1 MKNNL
6 TFWISIGSTYTYLTA
21 LRLSKFIRDN
31 DFDISFKLIYIRK
44 KKKKM
49 DNVPFPP
56 SKPSKVNYMW
66 KDIQRRAEIYQ
77 IPIPKIPAPYPL
89 KYFDE
94 ANLYALTAL
103 EEGWFVQ
110 YLENTYRYWFLEE
123 IPAGSDEN
131 IKLVCSINNIDFQS
145 FKEKSSSN
153 KVLNKYKQNT
163 QLAYEFGIFGV
174 PSFSVNE
181 NLFWGD
187 DRLNDIVHLKKELNL
202 V

>member
-21 LRLSKFIRDN
+21 LRLSKFIQSN
-31 DFDISFKLIYIRK
+31 DFDISFKIINIRWIM
-44 KKKKM
+44 KKM

-153 KVLNKYKQNT
+153 KVLNEYKQNT
-163 QLAYEFGIFGV
+163 QLAYEFGVLVFLLFQLMKTCFGV
-174 PSFSVNE
+174 MI
-181 NLFWGD
+181 D
-187 DRLNDIVHLKKELNL
+187 
-202 V
+202 

>member
-21 LRLSKFIRDN
+21 LRLSKFIRYN
-31 DFDISFKLIYIRK
+31 DFDISFKIINIRWIM
-44 KKKKM
+44 KKM

-163 QLAYEFGIFGV
+163 QLAYEFGVFGV

-187 DRLNDIVHLKKELNL
+187 DRLNDLVPLNKELNL

>member
-21 LRLSKFIRDN
+21 LRLSKFIQSN
-31 DFDISFKLIYIRK
+31 DFDISFKIINIRLIM
-44 KKKKM
+44 KKM

-123 IPAGSDEN
+123 LPAGSNEN

-153 KVLNKYKQNT
+153 KVLNEYKNNT
-163 QLAYEFGIFGV
+163 QLAYEFGVFGV
-174 PSFSVNE
+174 PSFSVNK

>member
-31 DFDISFKLIYIRK
+31 DFDISFKIINIRWIM
-44 KKKKM
+44 KKM

-123 IPAGSDEN
+123 LPAGSNEN

-145 FKEKSSSN
+145 FKEKSSRN

-163 QLAYEFGIFGV
+163 QLAYEFGVFGV

>member
-6 TFWISIGSTYTYLTA
+6 TFWVSKGSTYTYLTA
-21 LRLSKFIRDN
+21 LRLSKFRADN
-31 DFDISFKLIYIRK
+31 RFNISFKIINIRWIM
-44 KKKKM
+44 KKM

-123 IPAGSDEN
+123 LPAGSNEN

-153 KVLNKYKQNT
+153 KVLNEYKNNT
-163 QLAYEFGIFGV
+163 QLAYEFGVFGV
-174 PSFSVNE
+174 PSFSVNK

>member
-21 LRLSKFIRDN
+21 LRLNKFIRDN
-31 DFDISFKLIYIRK
+31 EFDISFKIINIRWIM
-44 KKKKM
+44 KKM

-66 KDIQRRAEIYQ
+66 KDIQRRAKIYQ

-131 IKLVCSINNIDFQS
+131 IKLKFSINNIDFQS

-153 KVLNKYKQNT
+153 KILNEYKQNT
-163 QLAYEFGIFGV
+163 QLAYEFGVFGV

>member
-21 LRLSKFIRDN
+21 LRLNKFIRDN
-31 DFDISFKLIYIRK
+31 EFDISFKIINIRWIM
-44 KKKKM
+44 KKM

-66 KDIQRRAEIYQ
+66 KDIRRRAEIYQ

-163 QLAYEFGIFGV
+163 QLAYEFGVFGV

>member
-31 DFDISFKLIYIRK
+31 DFDISFKIINIRLIM
-44 KKKKM
+44 KKM

-153 KVLNKYKQNT
+153 KVLNEYKQNT
-163 QLAYEFGIFGV
+163 QLAYEFGVFGV

>member
-1 MKNNL
+1 MSSID
-6 TFWISIGSTYTYLTA
+6 FWYSIGSTYTYLTA

-31 DFDISFKLIYIRK
+31 DFDISFKIINIRWIM
-44 KKKKM
+44 KKM

-163 QLAYEFGIFGV
+163 QLAYEFGVFGV

>member
-31 DFDISFKLIYIRK
+31 NFDISFKIINIRWIM
-44 KKKKM
+44 KKM

-131 IKLVCSINNIDFQS
+131 LKLVCSINNIDFQF

-153 KVLNKYKQNT
+153 KVLNEYKQNT
-163 QLAYEFGIFGV
+163 QLAYEFGVFGV

>member
-31 DFDISFKLIYIRK
+31 DFDISFKIINIRWIM
-44 KKKKM
+44 KKM

-153 KVLNKYKQNT
+153 TVLNKYKQNT
-163 QLAYEFGIFGV
+163 QLAYEFGVFGV

>member
-1 MKNNL
+1 MSLIIIQKVVNIL
-6 TFWISIGSTYTYLTA
+6 AA

-31 DFDISFKLIYIRK
+31 DFDISFKIINIRWIM
-44 KKKKM
+44 KKM

-103 EEGWFVQ
+103 EEGWFGQ
-110 YLENTYRYWFLEE
+110 YLENTYRDWFLEE

-163 QLAYEFGIFGV
+163 QLAYEFGVFGV

>member
-6 TFWISIGSTYTYLTA
+6 TFWISIGSTHTYLTA
-21 LRLSKFIRDN
+21 LRLNKFIRDN
-31 DFDISFKLIYIRK
+31 EFDISFKIINIRWIM
-44 KKKKM
+44 KKM

-131 IKLVCSINNIDFQS
+131 IKLTCSVNNIDFQS

-153 KVLNKYKQNT
+153 KISNEYQQNT
-163 QLAYEFGIFGV
+163 QLAYEFGVFGV

>member
-1 MKNNL
+1 MKYCSVVPKEVVQSLGNS
-6 TFWISIGSTYTYLTA
+6 FSKKPIGTGPF
-21 LRLSKFIRDN
+21 KFKR
-31 DFDISFKLIYIRK
+31 
-44 KKKKM
+44 
-49 DNVPFPP
+49 
-56 SKPSKVNYMW
+56 W
-66 KDIQRRAEIYQ
+66 
-77 IPIPKIPAPYPL
+77 
-89 KYFDE
+89 
-94 ANLYALTAL
+94 
-103 EEGWFVQ
+103 
-110 YLENTYRYWFLEE
+110 
-123 IPAGSDEN
+123 DEN

-163 QLAYEFGIFGV
+163 QLAYEFGVFGV

>member
-21 LRLSKFIRDN
+21 LRLNKFIRDN
-31 DFDISFKLIYIRK
+31 EFDISFKIINIRWIM
-44 KKKKM
+44 KKM

-131 IKLVCSINNIDFQS
+131 IKLTCSVNNIDFQS

-153 KVLNKYKQNT
+153 KISNEYQQNT
-163 QLAYEFGIFGV
+163 QLAYEFGVFGV

>member
-6 TFWISIGSTYTYLTA
+6 TFWISIGSTCTYLTA

-31 DFDISFKLIYIRK
+31 DFDISFKIINIRWIM
-44 KKKKM
+44 KKM

-123 IPAGSDEN
+123 LPAGSNEN

-153 KVLNKYKQNT
+153 KVLNEYKNNT
-163 QLAYEFGIFGV
+163 QLAYEFGVFGV
-174 PSFSVNE
+174 PSFSVNK

>member
-21 LRLSKFIRDN
+21 LRLNKFIRDSG
-31 DFDISFKLIYIRK
+31 FDISFKIINIRWIM
-44 KKKKM
+44 KKM

-131 IKLVCSINNIDFQS
+131 IKLTCSINNIDFQS

-153 KVLNKYKQNT
+153 KILNKYKQNT
-163 QLAYEFGIFGV
+163 QLAYEFGVFGV

>member
-21 LRLSKFIRDN
+21 LRLSKFIQSN
-31 DFDISFKLIYIRK
+31 DFDISFKIINIRWIM
-44 KKKKM
+44 KKM

-153 KVLNKYKQNT
+153 KISNEYQQNT
-163 QLAYEFGIFGV
+163 QLAYEFGVFGV

-187 DRLNDIVHLKKELNL
+187 DRLNDIVHLKKKLNL

>member
-31 DFDISFKLIYIRK
+31 DFDISFKIINIRLIM
-44 KKKKM
+44 KKM

-66 KDIQRRAEIYQ
+66 KDIQRRAEIYK

-163 QLAYEFGIFGV
+163 QLAYEFGVFGV

>member
-31 DFDISFKLIYIRK
+31 DFDISFKIINIRLIM
-44 KKKKM
+44 KKM

-153 KVLNKYKQNT
+153 KVLNEYKQNT
-163 QLAYEFGIFGV
+163 QLAYEFGVFGV

-187 DRLNDIVHLKKELNL
+187 DRLNDIVLLKKELNL

>member
-31 DFDISFKLIYIRK
+31 DFDISFKIINIRWIM
-44 KKKKM
+44 KKM

-77 IPIPKIPAPYPL
+77 IPIPKIPVPYPL

-110 YLENTYRYWFLEE
+110 YLENTYRFWFLEE

-145 FKEKSSSN
+145 FKEKSSRN
-153 KVLNKYKQNT
+153 KVLNEYKNNT
-163 QLAYEFGIFGV
+163 QLAYEFGVFGV
-174 PSFSVNE
+174 PSFSVNK

>member
-21 LRLSKFIRDN
+21 VRLNKFIRDN
-31 DFDISFKLIYIRK
+31 EFDISFKIINIRWIM
-44 KKKKM
+44 KKM

-163 QLAYEFGIFGV
+163 QLAYEFGVFGV

>member
-1 MKNNL
+1 M
-6 TFWISIGSTYTYLTA
+6 
-21 LRLSKFIRDN
+21 
-31 DFDISFKLIYIRK
+31 
-44 KKKKM
+44 KKM

-123 IPAGSDEN
+123 IHAGSDEN

-153 KVLNKYKQNT
+153 KVLNEYKQNT
-163 QLAYEFGIFGV
+163 QLAYEFGVFGV

>member
-31 DFDISFKLIYIRK
+31 DFDISFKIINIRLIM
-44 KKKKM
+44 KKM

-123 IPAGSDEN
+123 LPAGSNEN

-145 FKEKSSSN
+145 FKEKSSSD
-153 KVLNKYKQNT
+153 KVLNEYKNNT
-163 QLAYEFGIFGV
+163 QLAYEFGVFGV
-174 PSFSVNE
+174 PSFSVNK

>member
-31 DFDISFKLIYIRK
+31 DFDISFKIINIRLIM
-44 KKKKM
+44 KKM

-123 IPAGSDEN
+123 LPAGSNEN

-153 KVLNKYKQNT
+153 KVLNEYKNNT
-163 QLAYEFGIFGV
+163 QLAYEFGVFGV
-174 PSFSVNE
+174 PSFSVNK

>member
-21 LRLSKFIRDN
+21 LRLNKFIRDN
-31 DFDISFKLIYIRK
+31 GFDISFKIINIRWIM
-44 KKKKM
+44 KKM

-131 IKLVCSINNIDFQS
+131 IKLTCSVNNIDFQS

-153 KVLNKYKQNT
+153 KISNEYQQNT
-163 QLAYEFGIFGV
+163 QLAYEFGVFGV

>member
-21 LRLSKFIRDN
+21 LLLSKFIRYN
-31 DFDISFKLIYIRK
+31 YFDISFKIINIRWIM
-44 KKKKM
+44 KKM

-66 KDIQRRAEIYQ
+66 KDIKRRAEIYQ

-163 QLAYEFGIFGV
+163 QLAYEFGVFGV

>member
-1 MKNNL
+1 M
-6 TFWISIGSTYTYLTA
+6 
-21 LRLSKFIRDN
+21 
-31 DFDISFKLIYIRK
+31 
-44 KKKKM
+44 KKM

-77 IPIPKIPAPYPL
+77 IPIPKTPAPYPL

-163 QLAYEFGIFGV
+163 QLAYEFGVFGV

>member
-31 DFDISFKLIYIRK
+31 DFDISFKIINIRWIM
-44 KKKKM
+44 KKM

-103 EEGWFVQ
+103 EEGSFVQ

-131 IKLVCSINNIDFQS
+131 IKLVCSINNIDFI
-145 FKEKSSSN
+145 F
-153 KVLNKYKQNT
+153 LIFF
-163 QLAYEFGIFGV
+163 FGTGQTIRKFFGTFV
-174 PSFSVNE
+174 YHMHKILHLPDPARQHKFFVRFS
-181 NLFWGD
+181 
-187 DRLNDIVHLKKELNL
+187 I
-202 V
+202 

>member
-21 LRLSKFIRDN
+21 VRLNKFIRDN
-31 DFDISFKLIYIRK
+31 EFDISFKIINIRWIM
-44 KKKKM
+44 KKM

-153 KVLNKYKQNT
+153 KISNEYQQNT
-163 QLAYEFGIFGV
+163 QLAYEFGVFGV

>member
-21 LRLSKFIRDN
+21 LRLSKFICDN
-31 DFDISFKLIYIRK
+31 DFDISFKIINIRWIM
-44 KKKKM
+44 KKM

-131 IKLVCSINNIDFQS
+131 IKLVCSINNIDYQS
-145 FKEKSSSN
+145 FKEKSSSST
-153 KVLNKYKQNT
+153 VLNKYKQNT
-163 QLAYEFGIFGV
+163 QLAYEFGVFGV